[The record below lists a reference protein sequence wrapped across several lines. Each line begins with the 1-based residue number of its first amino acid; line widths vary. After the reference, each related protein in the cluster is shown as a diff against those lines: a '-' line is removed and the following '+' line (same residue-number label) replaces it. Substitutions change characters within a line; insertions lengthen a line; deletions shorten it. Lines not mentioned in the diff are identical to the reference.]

1 MYKTERRKQAQQLI
15 DAQALDTLF
24 SASDL
29 ARLNAITG
37 WSAAAAKKVRNQHHP
52 KDTRTLAV
60 SHDGD
65 TFEVWSWNKAIDGYN
80 HSANVIR
87 ALRSAIKEQTDEYA
101 AAHPAICAA
110 CGSNEHAS
118 VDHKSRSFSKI
129 AHDFL
134 LKNPRVDCS
143 VSNDGVGLGWKL
155 THKAT
160 LDAWLEFHK
169 EHADYQILCRVCN
182 SKKGAN

>member
-1 MYKTERRKQAQQLI
+1 MYKTERKKQTQQLI

-24 SASDL
+24 SASDVT
-29 ARLNAITG
+29 RLNALTG
-37 WSAAAAKKVRNQHHP
+37 WSVAAAKKVRNHHHP
-52 KDTRTLAV
+52 KDTRTVAV

-87 ALRSAIKEQTDEYA
+87 ALRAAIKEQTDEYA
-101 AAHPAICAA
+101 AANPAICAS
-110 CGSNEHAS
+110 CGSDKNTS

-143 VSNDGVGLGWKL
+143 VFNDGTGLGWKL
-155 THKAT
+155 SQQAT
-160 LDAWLEFHK
+160 LAAWLEYHK
-169 EHADYQILCRVCN
+169 ANADYQILCRSCN